1 MPTVVV
7 AVVLWVVAGLAAA
20 SCGGSKSAAGA
31 GDGRYQ
37 RAPMVE
43 TTEEALKTEVQMIH
57 AKMSQEVGRSAEA
70 QAQYRAIV
78 QQHPNHAAA
87 LYELSRIM
95 EAENRLDSAI
105 HYAER
110 AAANGRDVVWY
121 QLQLASLYRNAQEA
135 DKCVKQ
141 WEMIV
146 KRWPDNLNYYYE
158 LSNAYLRKE
167 DLKGAIE
174 VLNRVEKRV
183 GISEEVSMQKAKLWR
198 AAGREDK
205 VLEEIAALSE
215 AMPQESQYNIMLADS
230 YMKNKDYAKALAY
243 YNRAL
248 EHNPNDPYAH
258 IALAEYY
265 KSKGQA
271 RKAYEELKSAF
282 SSAELTTT
290 NKIQTLTNFYTS
302 EEFYGIHSS
311 FAYSLLEQVMQQSD
325 DSTSYAAFYG
335 DVLMRQ
341 GKYSEAHHQFA
352 LALTK
357 DSSKYELW
365 EAMLVSEMKEAKDSE
380 RLQRDAER
388 AEALFPLHPLPKYIQ
403 AVLAYDAGDY
413 NKALEQSLRCENLG
427 FDKGYLESE
436 TYLLIAESYSRL
448 KDARCL
454 DYYKRFLEMHPKDLQ
469 VMNSYAYQLALN
481 GKELDTAERLS
492 KQTLSAQPNNPYF
505 QDTYAWILHLQG
517 RDEAAWPYIEKAAKQ
532 LPDDEETAE
541 HLRVIKEKLNK

>member
-1 MPTVVV
+1 MV
-7 AVVLWVVAGLAAA
+7 AMVLSLGVAGCRSSKQSADA
-20 SCGGSKSAAGA
+20 STVN
-31 GDGRYQ
+31 GRYQ
-37 RAPMVE
+37 RAATVE
-43 TTEEALKTEVQMIH
+43 TTEEALKTEVQMIQ
-57 AKMSQEVGRSAEA
+57 AKMSQEVGRNAEA

-78 QQHPNHAAA
+78 EQHPNHAAA
-87 LYELSRIM
+87 LYELSRIL
-95 EAENRLDSAI
+95 EAEGRLDSAI
-105 HYAER
+105 HYGER

-121 QLQLASLYRNAQEA
+121 QLQLASLYRNAQKA

-141 WEMIV
+141 WEAIV
-146 KRWPDNLNYYYE
+146 KRWPENLNYYYE
-158 LSNAYLRKE
+158 LSNAYLMNK
-167 DLKGAIE
+167 DIKGAIGA
-174 VLNRVEKRV
+174 LNRVEKRV
-183 GISEEVSMQKAKLWR
+183 GISEEVSLQKAKLWR
-198 AAGREDK
+198 AVGRNDK
-205 VLEEIAALSE
+205 ALEEIEALSE
-215 AMPQESQYNIMLADS
+215 AMPQESQYNILLAES
-230 YMKNKDYAKALAY
+230 HMKNKDYNKALAY

-248 EHNPNDPYAH
+248 EHNPDDPYVH

-265 KSKGQA
+265 KSKSQA
-271 RKAYEELKSAF
+271 RKAYEELKYAF
-282 SSAELTTT
+282 SSSALTTT

-341 GKYSEAHHQFA
+341 GKYSDAHRQFA

-365 EAMLVSEMKEAKDSE
+365 EALLVSEMKEAKDND

-413 NKALEQSLRCENLG
+413 RRALEQSQRCEMLG

-436 TYLLIAESYSRL
+436 TYLLIAESYSHL

-454 DYYKRFLEMHPKDLQ
+454 DYYKRYLAIHPKDMQ
-469 VMNSYAYQLALN
+469 VTNSYAYQLALN
-481 GKELDTAERLS
+481 GQELGTAERLS
-492 KQTLSAQPNNPYF
+492 KQTLSSQPNNPYF

-517 RDEAAWPYIEKAAKQ
+517 RDEAAWPYIEKAAQQ
-532 LPDDEETAE
+532 LPDDQETAE